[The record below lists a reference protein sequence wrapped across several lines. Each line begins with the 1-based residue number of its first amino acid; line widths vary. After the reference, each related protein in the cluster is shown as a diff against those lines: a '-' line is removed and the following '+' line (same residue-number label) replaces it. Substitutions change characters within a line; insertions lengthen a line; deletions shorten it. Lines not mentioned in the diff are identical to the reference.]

1 METLACFGIC
11 FLIWVI
17 GFMILDPKSWLRFF
31 KQEVYIMDK
40 QAVIIAVVCYAIMLV
55 IIGALSYVH
64 QQRII
69 IYCGYYTFCIYAH

>member
-1 METLACFGIC
+1 MLDV
-11 FLIWVI
+11 LIWFSMPLAAWLI
-17 GFMILDPKSWLRFF
+17 GFIILDPKTFLRFF

-64 QQRII
+64 
-69 IYCGYYTFCIYAH
+69 